1 MADDKKKTQP
11 TGFSKAQK
19 ADQKGL
25 NALLH
30 EARSKKK

>member
-11 TGFSKAQK
+11 TGFSK